1 MPIEGRLMAIMILT
15 AMKKTVEM
23 TKKIFKAPKMTVT
36 QATQMKRMR
45 LKLDPKKSPIVMTNS
60 KWETKNWTDKK
71 GNVKSKQVLVDLS
84 RKP

>member
-1 MPIEGRLMAIMILT
+1 
-15 AMKKTVEM
+15 
-23 TKKIFKAPKMTVT
+23 MTVT

-45 LKLDPKKSPIVMTNS
+45 LKLDPKKSPIVMRNS